1 MALGQDRPAVREW
14 SWVLP
19 LGIAAVAFAARL
31 LSALHSGGLAAIFGY
46 DEGVYFA
53 ASTSWVSGLQPYRDF
68 VLVHPPG
75 SVVFLSPFALLG
87 KATSEPTGW
96 MIARLA
102 VMALGAL
109 NAALI
114 FLIARR
120 VNLVAGL
127 VAGGLYAVWGPLIHV
142 ERTTMLEVFVLSGI
156 VVALWALDQPRVS
169 TARLL
174 LAGAM
179 LGLGMSTKLW
189 GAVPLAVIV
198 GWLLISRAWRSAAIV
213 AGTALVA
220 FAVVVLPF
228 LLRAPEQMFDLVV
241 LGQIG
246 RGRGGTHTDD
256 RLVQMFGLGL
266 DKFIRDPRYGIT
278 IGLAALVLALVAM
291 GIAWAVVPRARVW
304 VALLVVQLAV
314 LLVVPVYFEGYS
326 SFIGP
331 ALMLV
336 VGSAVGIVWVG
347 VGSRPHGTAVAIRT
361 VLAVCVVAAAMTT
374 GYRALRAPVD
384 LKPKVVTVAEATNN
398 AQCVGSDSAGV
409 LLLANVL
416 SRNIDRGCPTV
427 IDFDGLIYTF
437 DDGNNPNRLSST
449 KRRRASAA
457 YQQAMR
463 DYFAANDVLLI
474 HRPTADAFDQQTRK
488 YLHSR
493 PLLSKQHGLR
503 AFGPATGG

>member
-1 MALGQDRPAVREW
+1 MVEVPVQPAARQW
-14 SWVLP
+14 SWLIPVAI
-19 LGIAAVAFAARL
+19 GVVAFAVRL
-31 LSALHSGGLAAIFGY
+31 MSAMHSGGLDALFGY
-46 DEGVYFA
+46 DEGVYFG
-53 ASTSWVSGLQPYRDF
+53 ASTSWVSGLMPYRDF
-68 VLVHPPG
+68 ALVHPPG
-75 SVVFLSPFALLG
+75 SVVLLSPFAALG
-87 KATSEPTGW
+87 RVTSEPTAW

-102 VMALGAL
+102 IMLLGAF
-109 NAALI
+109 NAVLVY
-114 FLIARR
+114 LVARR
-120 VNLVAGL
+120 VNLVAGI
-127 VAGGLYAVWGPLIHV
+127 VAGGMYAVWAPVVHV
-142 ERTTMLEVFVLSGI
+142 ERTTMLEVFVLTSI
-156 VVALWALDQPRVS
+156 LVALWALHEPRVS
-169 TARLL
+169 TSRLI
-174 LAGAM
+174 LAGAA
-179 LGLGMSTKLW
+179 LGVGVSTKLW
-189 GAVPLAVIV
+189 GLVPLLVIL
-198 GWLLISRAWRSAAIV
+198 GWLLVVRAWRSAAIV
-213 AGTALVA
+213 AGAATVA
-220 FAVVVLPF
+220 ILAIVLPF
-228 LLRAPEQMFDLVV
+228 FLKAPQQMIDLVIRA
-241 LGQIG
+241 QIS
-246 RGRGGTHTDD
+246 RGRGGTRKHD
-256 RLVQMFGLGL
+256 RLVRMFSL
-266 DKFIRDPRYGIT
+266 DVHRVADSMKPALVIGIT
-278 IGLAALVLALVAM
+278 MLLIVLIAM
-291 GIAWAVVPRARVW
+291 AIVWTRAPRGRVW
-304 VALLVVQLAV
+304 VVLLFVQLAV
-314 LLVVPVYFEGYS
+314 LMAVPVYFEGYS

>member
-14 SWVLP
+14 TWVLP

-156 VVALWALDQPRVS
+156 VVALWALEQPRVS

-228 LLRAPEQMFDLVV
+228 LLRAPEQMYDLVV
-241 LGQIG
+241 LAQIG

-278 IGLAALVLALVAM
+278 IGIAVLALVLVAM
-291 GIAWAVVPRARVW
+291 GIAWAAVPRARVW
-304 VALLVVQLAV
+304 VALLVVQIAV

-331 ALMLV
+331 ALLLV
-336 VGSAVGIVWVG
+336 C
-347 VGSRPHGTAVAIRT
+347 GTAT
-361 VLAVCVVAAAMTT
+361 GVLWAAAASRRAPLAGVLRAGLVMGVVAVAGFSAYH
-374 GYRALRAPVD
+374 GLRQPVD
-384 LKPKVVTVAEATNN
+384 LKPHTLALAKHTRDAR
-398 AQCVGSDSAGV
+398 CVGSDSAG
-409 LLLANVL
+409 LLIAANVL
-416 SRNIDRGCPTV
+416 TRNIERGCPTV
-427 IDFDGLIYTF
+427 VDFDGMIYSF
-437 DDGNNPNRLSST
+437 DDGNNPHRLTST
-449 KRRRASAA
+449 KRRLQSAD
-457 YQQAMR
+457 YQQFMR
-463 DYFAANDVLLI
+463 DYFSTHDVLLI
-474 HRPTADAFDQQTRK
+474 RRAKADAMDKQTRE
-488 YLHSR
+488 LLLAR
-493 PLLSKQHGLR
+493 PRLFKQHGLR
-503 AFGPATGG
+503 VFG